1 MREILFRG
9 KFDNG
14 SGWINWIEGDLI
26 HYDKNDYRIIDQN
39 RRYWDILHD
48 GVKVDK
54 KTIGQYTGLKDKNG
68 VKIFESDIC
77 VNSDK
82 DNYPRP
88 LSVEWIE
95 EFACFAFVD
104 KGDFNNMY
112 FYQKNHMENV
122 AVVGN
127 VYDNK
132 DLIK

>member
-1 MREILFRG
+1 MREFLFRG
-9 KFDNG
+9 KKTGTNEWIYG
-14 SGWINWIEGDLI
+14 SLISICGKSYIEEQVRLSKS
-26 HYDKNDYRIIDQN
+26 YD
-39 RRYWDILHD
+39 
-48 GVKVDK
+48 VDSD
-54 KTIGQYTGLKDKNG
+54 TVGQYTGLKDKNG

-122 AVVGN
+122 AVIGN
-127 VYDNK
+127 IHDNK
-132 DLIK
+132 ELLK

>member
-1 MREILFRG
+1 MKEILFRG
-9 KFDNG
+9 KALNCNEWVYGCFYWEYREDIRFGCVSLRDN
-14 SGWINWIEGDLI
+14 S
-26 HYDKNDYRIIDQN
+26 K
-39 RRYWDILHD
+39 RYI
-48 GVKVDK
+48 KET
-54 KTIGQYTGLKDKNG
+54 TISQYTGLKDKNG

-122 AVVGN
+122 AVIGN
-127 VYDNK
+127 IHDNK